1 MSRGDRS
8 SAIDSPVSAFLDAFE
23 ALAAQDDPF
32 HSYPIVYLKPKS

>member
-1 MSRGDRS
+1 
-8 SAIDSPVSAFLDAFE
+8 VSAFLDAFE